1 MTEITWFLIDE
12 DSSMSAELRDAFDRV
27 HRRKGSVGSVKAFEK
42 LFTKEARKL
51 GVLKPKERWPVSSR
65 FGMLYVERPA

>member
-1 MTEITWFLIDE
+1 MSEITWFLIVE
-12 DSSMSAELRDAFDRV
+12 DSLSDELRHEAERV

-51 GVLKPKERWPVSSR
+51 GVLKPKERPVIAYSFNR
-65 FGMLYVERPA
+65 LVVGRTA

>member
-51 GVLKPKERWPVSSR
+51 GVLKPKERPVITYR
-65 FGMLYVERPA
+65 FNHLAVGRTA